1 MKLKTF
7 KTGGIHPAGCKLS
20 AGAPTETLMP
30 SKQVVIPLSQH
41 IGAPAK
47 PVVSRGDK
55 VKVGTLIAEAGGYVS
70 APIHSSVSGTVA
82 KIDSHYDA
90 SGYQRQAI
98 TINVDGDEWEESIDR
113 TATVERLESHPELTR
128 EAILSKI
135 KDAGIVGMG
144 GAGFPTHV
152 KLSPP
157 PGTVIDSIVINA
169 VECEPY
175 ITADYHLMMERADEI
190 IVGIELLLKA
200 TGAPA
205 AYIGIEND
213 KPDAV
218 RLLEDKTRSNG
229 FIKVVPLKRKYPQGG
244 EKQLIDAVLG
254 RRVPMPPAIPANVGV
269 VVQNVA
275 TVFAIYEAVMKS
287 KPLVERYV
295 SVSGKQLPRCGNFLV
310 KIGTPAIELLN
321 RCGGIPDESCKLL
334 SGGPMMGKALLAA
347 DVPVPKTTNSLLLI
361 SGEEALRKEPSHCIR
376 CAKCVG
382 ACPMGL
388 EPYLISTLSA
398 SQLWDRA
405 EKECITSCIEC
416 GSCQYVCP
424 ANIPIL
430 DKIRIGKSAVMARIK
445 SRTTKKQS

>member
-7 KTGGIHPAGCKLS
+7 KTGGIHPASCKLS
-20 AGAPTETLMP
+20 ANAATEVLP
-30 SKQVVIPLSQH
+30 PPKQAVIPLSQH

-82 KIDSHYDA
+82 KIDNHYDA
-90 SGYQRQAI
+90 SGYQKPAAI
-98 TINVDGDEWEESIDR
+98 INVDGDEWEESIDR
-113 TATVERLESHPELTR
+113 TATVERLESHPDLTR
-128 EAILSKI
+128 DIILAKI

-157 PGTVIDSIVINA
+157 PGTVIDSLIINA

-175 ITADYHLMMERADEI
+175 ITADHHLMLEHADEI
-190 IVGIELLLKA
+190 AVGIELLLKA
-200 TGAPA
+200 TGASK

-213 KPDAV
+213 KPDAI
-218 RLLEDKTRSNG
+218 RLLEDKTYGNTS
-229 FIKVVPLKRKYPQGG
+229 IEVVPLKRKYPQGG
-244 EKQLIDAVLG
+244 EKQLIDAVIG
-254 RRVPMPPAIPANVGV
+254 RRVPPPPAIPASVGV

-275 TVFAIYEAVMKS
+275 TVFAVYEAVMKN
-287 KPLVERYV
+287 KPLVERHV
-295 SVSGKQLPRCGNFLV
+295 SVAGKRLPKCGNFLV
-310 KIGTPAIELLN
+310 RIGTPAIDLLN
-321 RCGGIPDESCKLL
+321 RCGGIPDGTCKLL
-334 SGGPMMGKALLAA
+334 SGGPMMGKALLSA
-347 DVPVPKTTNSLLLI
+347 DVPVSKTTNSILLM
-361 SGEEALRKEPSHCIR
+361 SGDEALRKEQSHCIR

-388 EPYLISTLSA
+388 EPYLISALSS
-398 SQLWDRA
+398 SQLWNRA

-445 SRTTKKQS
+445 SRTTKTRS